1 MTKTPEGLWVV
12 RLGPGDVG
20 LARRTFAMM
29 AEVFAEDDA
38 PGASRLSD
46 AYLSRLLSRADF
58 WALAAVEE
66 RTGEPVG
73 GLTAHALPMTR
84 EEAQELFLYDLAVRE
99 DRQRTGVG
107 RALVGGLRK
116 LAAAE
121 GIGVVFVPADDE
133 DTHALDFYRAMGG
146 EPQPVTIFTFD
157 KRPGQKPSNSGR

>member
-1 MTKTPEGLWVV
+1 MTKTPEGLRVV

-46 AYLSRLLSRADF
+46 AYLSRLLSREDF
-58 WALAAVEE
+58 WA
-66 RTGEPVG
+66 
-73 GLTAHALPMTR
+73 
-84 EEAQELFLYDLAVRE
+84 
-99 DRQRTGVG
+99 
-107 RALVGGLRK
+107 